1 MNCKPAAYLQILIP
15 LLKTSL
21 LKSPYKMNP
30 AFFSIYTNPHQLAL
44 QPSMNSLMHFLK
56 ISTLL
61 QTIVLT
67 KSNNDNISHVHA
79 TEAFSDHFSITFKV
93 NITPQRRISGDTVT
107 FRKYHKINMEAMRK
121 DLLSS
126 ELIVDPKNNSDALYS
141 QDHSTL
147 TTLIDKHAPF
157 ITKHVRSKYIP
168 GWVNDSVIAAK
179 ETKCLFERLWRKNKS
194 SFNRSQYIKKVHMYN
209 KICMK
214 AKSDFLKS
222 RIHDNQDNP
231 QKLWQTLSD
240 VLHRS
245 AAKVLPSVNSP
256 QLLANKFVEFFTE
269 KITNIRQSFANS
281 NPPKYTDSD
290 LTPPVFSAF
299 SSVSEDQVAKIIKNS
314 PSKSCSLDPWPTF
327 LVIEFLDILITPI
340 TSVIHASL
348 REGSCPKFFK
358 QAHVTPLLKKSTLDR
373 EVLKNY
379 RPVSNLN
386 FVSKI
391 LERVVSSQLLSHLD
405 ESCLLTGFQS
415 AYRRFHST
423 ESALLNIQDDLFL
436 NMSEGSTTALTLLD
450 LSAAFDTIDHSILFH
465 RLHDCYG
472 INGLA
477 LSWFESYLSDRTQS
491 VKVGSVLSHPMVLK
505 FGVPQGSV
513 LGPLLFSMYT
523 NPLSSI
529 IQSHRGIKHH
539 FYADDTQLYIT
550 LSPSNFSQSMTA
562 LTDCLNDIQNFMAAN
577 KLKLNPDKTEFI
589 LIGSKYSR
597 KQLHSL
603 FPTDILGNKV
613 SPASNVKNLG
623 VVFDPNLTLTDHIS
637 QVIKSTRFH
646 IRDLYRIR
654 HLLDL
659 NTAILLA
666 NALVSSQIDYC
677 NSLFA
682 SLTLSELKRLQG
694 VQNSLCRVVTRT
706 SRYTHATPNLEKL
719 HWLPVKYRVLFKIGL
734 ITYKVL
740 KYGQPVYLKDKLHP
754 YTSSRNTRRS
764 SPKS

>member
-1 MNCKPAAYLQILIP
+1 MGR
-15 LLKTSL
+15 L
-21 LKSPYKMNP
+21 LKSRCCNC
-30 AFFSIYTNPHQLAL
+30 F
-44 QPSMNSLMHFLK
+44 
-56 ISTLL
+56 
-61 QTIVLT
+61 
-67 KSNNDNISHVHA
+67 
-79 TEAFSDHFSITFKV
+79 
-93 NITPQRRISGDTVT
+93 
-107 FRKYHKINMEAMRK
+107 HK
-121 DLLSS
+121 
-126 ELIVDPKNNSDALYS
+126 
-141 QDHSTL
+141 T
-147 TTLIDKHAPF
+147 
-157 ITKHVRSKYIP
+157 
-168 GWVNDSVIAAK
+168 
-179 ETKCLFERLWRKNKS
+179 
-194 SFNRSQYIKKVHMYN
+194 
-209 KICMK
+209 
-214 AKSDFLKS
+214 
-222 RIHDNQDNP
+222 
-231 QKLWQTLSD
+231 
-240 VLHRS
+240 
-245 AAKVLPSVNSP
+245 
-256 QLLANKFVEFFTE
+256 
-269 KITNIRQSFANS
+269 
-281 NPPKYTDSD
+281 
-290 LTPPVFSAF
+290 
-299 SSVSEDQVAKIIKNS
+299 
-314 PSKSCSLDPWPTF
+314 
-327 LVIEFLDILITPI
+327 
-340 TSVIHASL
+340 
-348 REGSCPKFFK
+348 KFFK

-477 LSWFESYLSDRTQS
+477 LSWFESYLSDRTLS

-666 NALVSSQIDYC
+666 NALVSSRIDYC

-764 SPKS
+764 SPKYKFLQVPSFDSKIHKSHKYLTKSFSHHAPVFWNSLPVHVRTSPSVTSFRKHLKTHLFKSAFPT